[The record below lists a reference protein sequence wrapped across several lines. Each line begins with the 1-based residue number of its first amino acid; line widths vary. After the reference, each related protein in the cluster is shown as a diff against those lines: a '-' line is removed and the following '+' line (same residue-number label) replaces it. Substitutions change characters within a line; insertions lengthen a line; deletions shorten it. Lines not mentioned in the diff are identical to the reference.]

1 MIEVKV
7 LILEDNKFILS
18 IIQAAIKEF
27 NVEVQVATNVSEA
40 LSLYADFQPDLIMS
54 DLHMESGTSVSFLE
68 EVSKSKSHHVL
79 VVSSDFELLSEVE
92 EKLGG
97 EKWRYVNKNNRR
109 WLMQVKKELKSSIM
123 LQEEMY

>member
-109 WLMQVKKELKSSIM
+109 WLMQVKKELKSSIV
-123 LQEEMY
+123 LQGEMY

>member
-1 MIEVKV
+1 MKV

-109 WLMQVKKELKSSIM
+109 WLMQVKKELKSSIV
-123 LQEEMY
+123 LQGEMY